1 MFTDKY
7 LRIMKGYHDKIKGFG
22 ITYDDIYL
30 VNGARTP
37 FGKLCGTLGNISPT
51 DLGIYATIAAL
62 QGSGIVG
69 ADIDQLMYA
78 NIGQSAVDT
87 YFLPR
92 HIGLYSGIPETIPAV
107 MLQRICGSGFETIIA
122 GAEQIALGK
131 AQTALCGG
139 TENMTLS
146 PTAAFG
152 NRMGYQLGKPGFV
165 DMLWEALNDTASVS
179 MGCTAE
185 NIAKQYGIT
194 REDADVFARLSIER
208 YLAAKERGF
217 FQEEVL
223 KMNSTVFE
231 GKGLNPRKV
240 FLPKK
245 VNEFN
250 TDENVRLTD
259 PESMAR
265 LPAAFTKDGIQ
276 TAANSSGIV
285 DGAASVVVA
294 HGNFVR
300 DRGLK
305 PLSRIAAS
313 ATSALDPSVM
323 GLGPIPAIRLV
334 LEIAG
339 LSLSDVGL
347 IEINEAFA
355 AQFIGCEREL
365 GLNRDRCNVNGGAI
379 ALGHPLAATGI
390 RLSLTLSREMN
401 ARRVRYGIASA
412 CIGGGQG
419 TAILFENMI

>member
-1 MFTDKY
+1 
-7 LRIMKGYHDKIKGFG
+7 MKGYHDKKKGFG

-37 FGKLCGTLGNISPT
+37 FGKLCGTLGAISPT
-51 DLGIYATIAAL
+51 DLGIFATKAAL
-62 QGSGIVG
+62 EKSGVEG
-69 ADIDQLMYA
+69 ADIDQVMYA
-78 NIGQSAVDT
+78 NIGQSSVDT

-107 MLQRICGSGFETIIA
+107 LLQRICGSGFETIIA

-165 DMLWEALNDTASVS
+165 DMLWEALNDTAAVP

-185 NIAKQYGIT
+185 NVAKQYGIT
-194 REDADVFARLSIER
+194 REDADRFAQQSIER
-208 YLAAKERGF
+208 YLAAKERGYF
-217 FQEEVL
+217 DEELL

-231 GKGLNPRKV
+231 ANGLNPRKV

-245 VNEFN
+245 ICDFN
-250 TDENVRLTD
+250 TDENVRPAD
-259 PESMAR
+259 PEIMTKLS
-265 LPAAFTKDGIQ
+265 PVFTKDGVQ

-294 HGNFVR
+294 HGDFVKS
-300 DRGLK
+300 RGLK
-305 PLSRIAAS
+305 PLARVAVA

-323 GLGPIPAIRLV
+323 GLGPVPAIRLL

-339 LSLSDVGL
+339 LSLADIGL

-365 GLNRDRCNVNGGAI
+365 GLNRDLCNVNGGAI
-379 ALGHPLAATGI
+379 ALGHPLAATGV
-390 RLSLTLSREMN
+390 RLSLTISREMN
-401 ARRVRYGIASA
+401 ARHVRYGIASA

-419 TAILFENMI
+419 TAILFENVN

>member
-1 MFTDKY
+1 MQA
-7 LRIMKGYHDKIKGFG
+7 YHDNKKGFG

-30 VNGARTP
+30 INGARTP
-37 FGKLCGTLGNISPT
+37 LGKLCGTLGNISPT
-51 DLGIYATIAAL
+51 DLGIYATKAAL
-62 QGSGIVG
+62 EKSGVEG

-78 NIGQSAVDT
+78 NIGQSSVDT

-139 TENMTLS
+139 AENMTLS

-165 DMLWEALNDTASVS
+165 DMLWEALNDTAAVP

-185 NIAKQYGIT
+185 NVAKQYGIT
-194 REDADVFARLSIER
+194 RDDADRFARQSIER
-208 YLAAKERGF
+208 YLAAKERGYF
-217 FQEEVL
+217 DGELL

-231 GKGLNPRKV
+231 ANGLNPRKV

-245 VNEFN
+245 ITDFDI
-250 TDENVRLTD
+250 DENVRPAD
-259 PESMAR
+259 PEAMAK
-265 LPAAFTKDGIQ
+265 LSPVFTKDGVQ

-294 HGNFVR
+294 HGDFVKS
-300 DRGLK
+300 RGLK
-305 PLSRIAAS
+305 PLTRVAAS

-323 GLGPIPAIRLV
+323 GLGPVPAIRLL

-339 LSLSDVGL
+339 MRLADIGL

-365 GLNRDRCNVNGGAI
+365 GLNRDLCNVNGGAI
-379 ALGHPLAATGI
+379 ALGHPLAATGV

-419 TAILFENMI
+419 TAILFEHVN